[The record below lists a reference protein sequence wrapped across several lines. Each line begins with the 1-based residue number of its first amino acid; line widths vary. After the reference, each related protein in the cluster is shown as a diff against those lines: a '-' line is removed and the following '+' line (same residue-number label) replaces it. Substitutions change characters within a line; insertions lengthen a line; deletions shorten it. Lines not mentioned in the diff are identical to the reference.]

1 MPAVTFD
8 ELMVPITRDQFVAS
22 MLQILADLGLPTTAW
37 QELSEIREFIYA
49 TANSDAILSDSIT
62 PAARAGLLDYAEG
75 QWLTLTADQEYGVER
90 ILSTFATGPIRLTES
105 DGDPHTFAPG
115 DVRVLNET
123 TGKTYTNTEG
133 GTLAAS
139 GTLDIAFQADE
150 PGSESD
156 LVTGNVLSLIT
167 AIPGVT
173 PSRIADL
180 LGQDEETDQAVR
192 DRCRDSMA
200 KASPNGPAAAY
211 DYYAKSAVRPD
222 GTAVGVTRTKR
233 VEANATVTLYCADAD
248 GGISAP
254 DVDIVQDIIDLN
266 VVPTGFT
273 AIVAPATTLAI
284 SLAFTLSRSPS
295 ATASEASL
303 ETLVNAAIASYFASI
318 PVGGDPALSFQGV
331 FVSTLVQRIR
341 NACGS
346 NVVDVVVTAPAADVA
361 LTSAQV
367 PVISGSIAYTWN

>member
-1 MPAVTFD
+1 MAAVTFD
-8 ELMVPITRDQFVAS
+8 ELMVPITRDEFVAS

-37 QELSEIREFIYA
+37 QELSAVREYIYA

-75 QWLTLTADQEYGVER
+75 QWLTLTADQEYDVER
-90 ILSTFATGPIRLTES
+90 IVSTFATGDIRLTES
-105 DGDPHTFAPG
+105 DGDPHTFAAG

-133 GTLAAS
+133 GTLTAN
-139 GTLDIAFQADE
+139 GTLDLAFIADE
-150 PGSESD
+150 PGSASD
-156 LVTGNVLSLIT
+156 LVSGQTLSLLT

-173 PSRIADL
+173 PSYVADL
-180 LGQDEETDQAVR
+180 LGQDEETDQSVR

-211 DYYAKSAVRPD
+211 DYYAKSALRPD

-254 DVDIVQDIIDLN
+254 DVAIVQDVIDLN

-273 AIVAPATTLAI
+273 AIVVAASTLAV
-284 SLAFTLSRSPS
+284 SLAFTLSRSPT

-303 ETLVNAAIASYFASI
+303 ETLINAAIASYFSSI
-318 PVGGDPALSFQGV
+318 PVGGDPSLSFQGI
-331 FVSTLVQRIR
+331 FVSTLIQRIR
-341 NACGS
+341 NAAGA
-346 NVVDVVVTAPAADVA
+346 NVVDVVVTLPASDQA
-361 LTSAQV
+361 LANNQV
-367 PVISGSIAYTWN
+367 PVVSGSIAYTWN

>member
-1 MPAVTFD
+1 MAAVTFD
-8 ELMVPITRDQFVAS
+8 ELMVPITRDQFVES

-37 QELSEIREFIYA
+37 QELSAVREYIYA

-75 QWLTLTADQEYGVER
+75 QWLTLTADQEYDVER
-90 ILSTFATGPIRLTES
+90 IVSTFATGDIRLTET
-105 DGDPHTFAPG
+105 DGDPHTFAAG

-123 TGKTYTNTEG
+123 TGKTYTNSEG
-133 GTLAAS
+133 GTLTAN
-139 GTLDIAFQADE
+139 GTLDLAFIADE
-150 PGSESD
+150 PGSASD
-156 LVTGNVLSLIT
+156 LVSGQTLSLLT

-173 PSRIADL
+173 PSHVADL
-180 LGQDEETDQAVR
+180 LGQDEETDQSVR

-211 DYYAKSAVRPD
+211 DYFAKSALRPD

-254 DVDIVQDIIDLN
+254 DVAIVQDVIDLN

-273 AIVAPATTLAI
+273 AIVVAASTLAV
-284 SLAFTLSRSPS
+284 SLAFTLYRSPT

-303 ETLVNAAIASYFASI
+303 EVLINAAIASYFSSI
-318 PVGGDPALSFQGV
+318 PVGGDPSLSFQGI
-331 FVSTLVQRIR
+331 FVSTLIQRIR
-341 NACGS
+341 NACGA
-346 NVVDVVVTAPAADVA
+346 NVVDVVVTTPAADVA
-361 LTSAQV
+361 LGDSQV
-367 PVISGSIAYTWN
+367 PVISGSIAYTWA

>member
-1 MPAVTFD
+1 MAAVTFD
-8 ELMVPITRDQFVAS
+8 ELMVPITRDQFVES

-37 QELSEIREFIYA
+37 QELSAVREFVYA

-75 QWLTLTADQEYGVER
+75 QWLTLTAAQEYGVDR
-90 ILSTFATGPIRLTES
+90 ILSTAATGDIRLTES
-105 DGDPHTFAPG
+105 DGDPHTFAAG

-123 TGKTYTNTEG
+123 TGKTYTNSEG
-133 GTLAAS
+133 GTLTAN
-139 GTLDIAFQADE
+139 GTLDLAFIADE
-150 PGSESD
+150 PGSASD
-156 LVTGNVLSLIT
+156 LVEGQPLTLLT

-173 PSRIADL
+173 PSWIADL
-180 LGQDEETDQAVR
+180 LGQDEETDQSVR

-211 DYYAKSAVRPD
+211 DYYAKSALRPD

-254 DVDIVQDIIDLN
+254 DVAIVQEVIDEN

-273 AIVAPATTLAI
+273 AIVVAASTLAV

-303 ETLVNAAIASYFASI
+303 QTLITAAIASYFSSI
-318 PVGGDPALSFQGV
+318 PVGGDPSLSFQGI
-331 FVSTLVQRIR
+331 FVSTLIQRIR
-341 NACGS
+341 NAAGA
-346 NVVDVVVTAPAADVA
+346 NVVDVVVTAPASDQA
-361 LTSAQV
+361 LANNQV
-367 PVISGSIAYTWN
+367 PVINGSIAYTWN

>member
-1 MPAVTFD
+1 MAAVTFD
-8 ELMVPITRDQFVAS
+8 ELMVPITRDQFVES

-37 QELSEIREFIYA
+37 QELSSVREYIYA

-75 QWLTLTADQEYGVER
+75 QWLTLTADQEYDVER
-90 ILSTFATGPIRLTES
+90 IVSTFATGDIRLTES
-105 DGDPHTFAPG
+105 DGDPHTFAAG

-133 GTLAAS
+133 GTLTAN
-139 GTLDIAFQADE
+139 GTLDLAFIADE
-150 PGSESD
+150 PGSASD
-156 LVTGNVLSLIT
+156 LVSGQTLSLLT

-173 PSRIADL
+173 PSYVADL
-180 LGQDEETDQAVR
+180 LGQDEETDQSVR

-211 DYYAKSAVRPD
+211 DYYAKSALRPD

-254 DVDIVQDIIDLN
+254 DVAIVQDVIDLN

-273 AIVAPATTLAI
+273 AIVVAASTLAV
-284 SLAFTLSRSPS
+284 SLAFTLSRSPT

-303 ETLVNAAIASYFASI
+303 ETLINAAIASYFSSI
-318 PVGGDPALSFQGV
+318 PVGGDPSLSFQGI
-331 FVSTLVQRIR
+331 FVSTLIQRIR
-341 NACGS
+341 NAAGA
-346 NVVDVVVTAPAADVA
+346 NVVDVVVTLPASDQA
-361 LTSAQV
+361 LANNQV
-367 PVISGSIAYTWN
+367 PVVSGSIAYTWN

>member
-1 MPAVTFD
+1 MAAVTFD
-8 ELMVPITRDQFVAS
+8 ELMVPITRDQFVES

-37 QELSEIREFIYA
+37 QELSAVREYIYA

-75 QWLTLTADQEYGVER
+75 QWLTLTADQEYDVER
-90 ILSTFATGPIRLTES
+90 IVSTFATGDIRLTES
-105 DGDPHTFAPG
+105 DGDPHTFAAG
-115 DVRVLNET
+115 DVRVLNEM

-133 GTLAAS
+133 GTLTAN
-139 GTLDIAFQADE
+139 GTLDLAFIADE
-150 PGSESD
+150 PGSASD
-156 LVTGNVLSLIT
+156 LVSGQTLSLLT

-173 PSRIADL
+173 PSYVADL
-180 LGQDEETDQAVR
+180 LGQDEEADQSVR

-211 DYYAKSAVRPD
+211 DYYAKSALRPD

-254 DVDIVQDIIDLN
+254 DVAIVQDVIDLN

-273 AIVAPATTLAI
+273 AIVAAASTLAV
-284 SLAFTLSRSPS
+284 SLAFTLYRSPT

-303 ETLVNAAIASYFASI
+303 ETLINAAIASYFSSI
-318 PVGGDPALSFQGV
+318 PVGGDPSLSFQGI
-331 FVSTLVQRIR
+331 FVSTLIQRIR
-341 NACGS
+341 NAAGA
-346 NVVDVVVTAPAADVA
+346 NVVDVVVTLPASDQA
-361 LTSAQV
+361 LANNQV
-367 PVISGSIAYTWN
+367 PVVSGSIAYTWN

>member
-1 MPAVTFD
+1 MAAVTFD
-8 ELMVPITRDQFVAS
+8 ELMVPITRDQFVES

-37 QELSEIREFIYA
+37 QELSAVREFIYA

-75 QWLTLTADQEYGVER
+75 QWLTLTADQEYDVER
-90 ILSTFATGPIRLTES
+90 IVSTFATGDIRLTES
-105 DGDPHTFAPG
+105 DGDPHTFAAG

-133 GTLAAS
+133 GTLTAN
-139 GTLDIAFQADE
+139 GTLDLAFIADE
-150 PGSESD
+150 PGSASD
-156 LVTGNVLSLIT
+156 LVSGQTLSLLT

-173 PSRIADL
+173 PSYVADL
-180 LGQDEETDQAVR
+180 LGQDEETDQSVR

-211 DYYAKSAVRPD
+211 DYYAKSALRPD

-254 DVDIVQDIIDLN
+254 DVAIVQDVIDLN

-273 AIVAPATTLAI
+273 AVVVAASTLAV
-284 SLAFTLSRSPS
+284 SLAFTLSRSPT

-303 ETLVNAAIASYFASI
+303 ETLINAAIASYFSSI
-318 PVGGDPALSFQGV
+318 PVGGDPSLSFQGI
-331 FVSTLVQRIR
+331 FVSTLIQRIR
-341 NACGS
+341 NAAGA
-346 NVVDVVVTAPAADVA
+346 NVVDVVVTLPASDQA
-361 LTSAQV
+361 LANNQV
-367 PVISGSIAYTWN
+367 PVVSGSIAYTWN

>member
-1 MPAVTFD
+1 MAAVTFD
-8 ELMVPITRDQFVAS
+8 ELMVPITRDQFVES

-37 QELSEIREFIYA
+37 QELSAVREFIYA

-75 QWLTLTADQEYGVER
+75 QWLTLTADQEYDVER
-90 ILSTFATGPIRLTES
+90 IVSTFATGDIRLTES
-105 DGDPHTFAPG
+105 DGDPHTFAAG

-133 GTLAAS
+133 GTLTAN
-139 GTLDIAFQADE
+139 GTLDLAFIADE
-150 PGSESD
+150 PGSTSD
-156 LVTGNVLSLIT
+156 LVSGQTLSLLT
-167 AIPGVT
+167 AIPGVA
-173 PSRIADL
+173 PSYVADL
-180 LGQDEETDQAVR
+180 LGQDEETDQSVR

-211 DYYAKSAVRPD
+211 DYYAKSALRPD

-254 DVDIVQDIIDLN
+254 DVAIVQDVIDLN

-273 AIVAPATTLAI
+273 AIVVAASTLAV
-284 SLAFTLSRSPS
+284 SLAFTLSRSPT

-303 ETLVNAAIASYFASI
+303 ETLINAAIASYFASI
-318 PVGGDPALSFQGV
+318 PVGGDPSLSFQGI
-331 FVSTLVQRIR
+331 FVSTLIQRIR
-341 NACGS
+341 NAAGA
-346 NVVDVVVTAPAADVA
+346 NVVDVVVTLPASDQA
-361 LTSAQV
+361 LANNQV
-367 PVISGSIAYTWN
+367 PVVSGSIAYTWN

>member
-1 MPAVTFD
+1 MAAVTFD
-8 ELMVPITRDQFVAS
+8 ELMVPITRDQFIES
-22 MLQILADLGLPTTAW
+22 MLQILADLELPTTAW
-37 QELSEIREFIYA
+37 QELSSVREYIYA

-75 QWLTLTADQEYGVER
+75 QWLTLTADQEYDVER
-90 ILSTFATGPIRLTES
+90 IVSTFATGDIRLTES
-105 DGDPHTFAPG
+105 DGDPHTFSAG

-133 GTLAAS
+133 GTLTAN
-139 GTLDIAFQADE
+139 GTLDLAFIADE
-150 PGSESD
+150 PGSASD
-156 LVTGNVLSLIT
+156 LVSGQTLSLLT

-173 PSRIADL
+173 PSYVADL
-180 LGQDEETDQAVR
+180 LGQDEETDQSVR

-211 DYYAKSAVRPD
+211 DYYAKSALRPD

-254 DVDIVQDIIDLN
+254 DVAIVQDVIDLN

-273 AIVAPATTLAI
+273 AIVVAASTLAV
-284 SLAFTLSRSPS
+284 SLAFTLSRSPT

-303 ETLVNAAIASYFASI
+303 ETLINAAIASYFSSI
-318 PVGGDPALSFQGV
+318 PVGGDPSLSFQGI
-331 FVSTLVQRIR
+331 FVSTLIQRIR
-341 NACGS
+341 NAAGA
-346 NVVDVVVTAPAADVA
+346 NVVDVVVTLPASDQA
-361 LTSAQV
+361 LANNQV
-367 PVISGSIAYTWN
+367 PVVSGSIAYTWN